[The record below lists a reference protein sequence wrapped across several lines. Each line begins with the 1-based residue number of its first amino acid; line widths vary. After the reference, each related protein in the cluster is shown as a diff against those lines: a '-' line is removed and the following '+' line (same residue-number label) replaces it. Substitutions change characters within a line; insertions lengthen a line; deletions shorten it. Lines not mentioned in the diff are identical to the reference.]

1 MASQQTISNWPKE
14 LDDPNNSDGLKF
26 KQFLKHFI
34 LKFIAKL
41 EIASKVVENEESAP
55 LGKTGKGVKVAFNF
69 LGSAASDTATAV
81 TGVVS
86 SVFRCSAIVNSIIQL
101 LGEGIVW
108 YLQKC
113 KREKLKELIDKIAPD
128 NDDTTLAISMMAL
141 EILFMFE
148 QQIHYISDEIDYHYI
163 KKFANDMTDAIIE
176 AFVNEKSKPV
186 DRAKFAI
193 KSIACPG
200 FSKKNR
206 DSCLSKGTGSELK
219 VLAENGEKKIKTSKL
234 FKNIGIRTVEDN
246 TVKYY
251 KLKGEKSD
259 ICEYGFRQKSF
270 LEGSGS
276 INKESYELLDSSAIE
291 KNFKYQTQL
300 GKVENVEDLKHY
312 AQNIL
317 NEVLV
322 DEKSLIVTMLDR
334 IKEDVQSLNDDV
346 MKPVQANIEKILE
359 TLNNVSD
366 INNSIDDIK
375 KLTQLIKDITEKNN
389 SLLDRFAEQYDKV
402 ICRLESIDS
411 RTERI
416 EGTTER
422 IDDRTERID
431 GRTERIE
438 DTTERIDDRTDRIDG
453 KTERID
459 SRTDTDRR
467 YN

>member
-1 MASQQTISNWPKE
+1 MQYSY
-14 LDDPNNSDGLKF
+14 
-26 KQFLKHFI
+26 
-34 LKFIAKL
+34 
-41 EIASKVVENEESAP
+41 
-55 LGKTGKGVKVAFNF
+55 
-69 LGSAASDTATAV
+69 
-81 TGVVS
+81 
-86 SVFRCSAIVNSIIQL
+86 R
-101 LGEGIVW
+101 
-108 YLQKC
+108 
-113 KREKLKELIDKIAPD
+113 R
-128 NDDTTLAISMMAL
+128 
-141 EILFMFE
+141 
-148 QQIHYISDEIDYHYI
+148 
-163 KKFANDMTDAIIE
+163 
-176 AFVNEKSKPV
+176 
-186 DRAKFAI
+186 
-193 KSIACPG
+193 
-200 FSKKNR
+200 
-206 DSCLSKGTGSELK
+206 SKGTGSELK

-334 IKEDVQSLNDDV
+334 IMEDVQSLNDDV

-459 SRTDTDRR
+459 SRTKRIEGTTERIDDRTERIEGTTERTDSRVER
-467 YN
+467 MENRLGKMEENIINKIDEKGSSEAIAAATSQGKRKVLTIGATNSKHSLIYQT